1 MKILSFHPCIEADIN
16 IILAKKEMRNF
27 SLLRV
32 IQEADVIIL
41 PQILPEW
48 LYWRCKEN
56 TSLLFP
62 NYDVRFRYPGKI
74 GQARLF
80 KDSGII
86 SPKTYIW
93 KSVDEFKKGKGRA
106 SLPIPF
112 VIKADRYHEA
122 EGVFIIES
130 EKDLKDTL
138 SWLEGLERS
147 GNYGFVTQQFIPT
160 RGYICRCIII
170 GKDIISFW
178 KRPKYKDQLI
188 TSISKGAIIDRKWRE
203 DLQKNAI
210 KMTERIAQL
219 LNIQL
224 AALDFAFDMEKNG
237 SSTPMLLEI
246 NYYFGRRG
254 IGGSDNY
261 YRLLYK
267 AIMEWLRD
275 NDIRCSRVKLQLD

>member
-93 KSVDEFKKGKGRA
+93 KSVDEFKKGKGWA

-130 EKDLKDTL
+130 EKDLKDMRRAD
-138 SWLEGLERS
+138 EA
-147 GNYGFVTQQFIPT
+147 V
-160 RGYICRCIII
+160 
-170 GKDIISFW
+170 
-178 KRPKYKDQLI
+178 
-188 TSISKGAIIDRKWRE
+188 ID
-203 DLQKNAI
+203 AI
-210 KMTERIAQL
+210 KSYDWKDTLEK
-219 LNIQL
+219 
-224 AALDFAFDMEKNG
+224 ALDTTVCGPQTITCAMIACKELGAKSAEILKYYNSYEK
-237 SSTPMLLEI
+237 M
-246 NYYFGRRG
+246 
-254 IGGSDNY
+254 GGEGPCDYSVGY
-261 YRLLYK
+261 LS
-267 AIMEWLRD
+267 AIFKR
-275 NDIRCSRVKLQLD
+275 

>member
-1 MKILSFHPCIEADIN
+1 MKILSFHPCIGADIN
-16 IILAKKEMRNF
+16 IILARRDPQDPT
-27 SLLRV
+27 LLKA

-48 LYWRCKEN
+48 LYWRCKEK
-56 TSLLFP
+56 TPFLFP

-93 KSVDEFKKGKGRA
+93 KGVDEFKKRKGRA

-138 SWLEGLERS
+138 SWLERLERS
-147 GNYGFVTQQFIPT
+147 GSYGFVTQQFIPT
-160 RGYICRCIII
+160 KGNICRCIII

-178 KRPKYKDQLI
+178 KRPKNKDQLI
-188 TSISKGAIIDRKWRE
+188 TSISKGAIIDREWRG

-210 KMTERIAQL
+210 KMAERIAGL

-224 AALDFAFDMEKNG
+224 AALDFAFDMEDG
-237 SSTPMLLEI
+237 SPTPMLLEI

-254 IGGSDNY
+254 LGGSDNY

-267 AIMEWLRD
+267 AIVEWLKD
-275 NDIRCSRVKLQLD
+275 NHIRCSGIKLQLD